1 MENIKKET
9 RGRKEYVAT
18 KENRQQVGIW
28 AACGMQQDFMCSQLI
43 NPATGKGISR
53 HTLEKVYR
61 SELDNGLLIANSIVQ
76 QSLFKK
82 AVGNAPQNV
91 TAAIFWLKC
100 RAGWKPVEGLE
111 LTGKDGLPIASVP
124 EMSNE
129 QINKVAAR
137 MHELGKSLDDSY

>member
-1 MENIKKET
+1 
-9 RGRKEYVAT
+9 
-18 KENRQQVGIW
+18 
-28 AACGMQQDFMCSQLI
+28 MQQDFMCSQLI

-53 HTLEKVYR
+53 NTLEKVYR